1 MNCKKAKNLFYLYKE
16 LTPSENEIFISHLRA
31 CNPCNNEFQS
41 YQESLNLV
49 GKTLVF
55 QEPQNYWNEYWNKL
69 SRHISKK
76 SIWAKAWDRVMESL
90 SSITRPVY
98 GPVPAYA
105 ISLALLILLLGLYPL
120 LNSKSQV
127 KFESNLVVQ
136 QSKLI
141 SAEVQGSVTVYK
153 LAQK

>member
-16 LTPSENEIFISHLRA
+16 LTPSENEMFLSHLRD
-31 CNPCNNEFQS
+31 CSPCNHEFQS

-55 QEPQNYWNEYWNKL
+55 HEPQNYWNEYWNKL

-76 SIWAKAWDRVMESL
+76 SIWGKAWDRVTGSL
-90 SSITRPVY
+90 LTLTRPVY

-105 ISLALLILLLGLYPL
+105 VSLVLVILLLGLYPL
-120 LNSKSQV
+120 VNNKSQV
-127 KFESNLVVQ
+127 KFESNLVVHK
-136 QSKLI
+136 SNLI
-141 SAEVQGSVTVYK
+141 AAEVQGSMTVYK